1 MAKVTIKFKGAKAA
15 DEFAANFA
23 ILDDAAK
30 VTKSGK
36 SATVVSSNPNTVALV
51 KQMAAHV
58 VEDVRLG
65 GVVESMLRGIRT
77 CLTEDR
83 RVALV
88 LIDGSR
94 QVMTPPQA
102 QAFALAHDR
111 LVAENQGAFLVLASE
126 NKDAYARALAFAMKN
141 GDTE

>member
-1 MAKVTIKFKGAKAA
+1 MGDPAASDADARGPGAP
-15 DEFAANFA
+15 D
-23 ILDDAAK
+23 
-30 VTKSGK
+30 
-36 SATVVSSNPNTVALV
+36 
-51 KQMAAHV
+51 
-58 VEDVRLG
+58 
-65 GVVESMLRGIRT
+65 
-77 CLTEDR
+77 
-83 RVALV
+83 LV

-102 QAFALAHDR
+102 QAFARAHDR